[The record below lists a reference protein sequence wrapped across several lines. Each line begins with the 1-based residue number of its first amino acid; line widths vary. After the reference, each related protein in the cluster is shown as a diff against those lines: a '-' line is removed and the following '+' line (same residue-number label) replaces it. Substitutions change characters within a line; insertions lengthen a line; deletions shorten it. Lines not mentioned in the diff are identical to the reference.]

1 MDRRFRAAEA
11 PGVSGINPGHVNS
24 AARNRAAL
32 PCEKM
37 ALLTVLRRGPIRAGE
52 PAETREVSAVVKERQ
67 KKR

>member
-1 MDRRFRAAEA
+1 MEA

-67 KKR
+67 KKDRKER